1 MGKGAHVYMCVRE
14 QKRGRE
20 TDKRME
26 RRGLKIGLLLLW
38 DLLSPHN
45 LDEVDLLNSTF
56 SPAGWLEPNP

>member
-1 MGKGAHVYMCVRE
+1 MCVRE